1 MVNILN
7 SNSYCKQWK
16 YLFLIVILIILTTN
30 CFEYKN
36 WNKTYTGWLQH
47 IIFFI
52 FFISYCLGLIK
63 TKKCN
68 FKNEITILMIIP
80 FCSMINSM
88 NYFNQSFY
96 GSFVALSGSFA
107 WIIYF
112 LLHKYNVSEEIILR
126 TFLFIALL
134 IVGLQVVQQFTY
146 PHVAF
151 GIAAK
156 DDNTW
161 GVELAEQRNGFWRFR
176 MHNNAYFTTPILFA
190 LWIRFK
196 RTFNWSLMPLIVLL
210 LISVYLTL
218 TRQIIAACLIVI
230 FCSFLIGKKVKITTI
245 ILIILLLVGLYYS
258 YDFLFSS
265 FTEQTKEENTE
276 NNIRILAATYYW
288 NESIRTPWTF
298 LFGYGLPATKGTYLD
313 YILQIRNLYK
323 FYTTDVG
330 FVGQIYERGI
340 LYVIACYILMYR
352 LFVQLKNKIPEYIRL
367 FVLFTG
373 IMSPMIFPYIET
385 TQFIIW
391 GMLLY
396 ICDLHINNSP
406 LVLRSQN
413 TEK

>member
-1 MVNILN
+1 MV
-7 SNSYCKQWK
+7 SNA
-16 YLFLIVILIILTTN
+16 INRTLT
-30 CFEYKN
+30 
-36 WNKTYTGWLQH
+36 H
-47 IIFFI
+47 
-52 FFISYCLGLIK
+52 
-63 TKKCN
+63 
-68 FKNEITILMIIP
+68 
-80 FCSMINSM
+80 FCI
-88 NYFNQSFY
+88 
-96 GSFVALSGSFA
+96 
-107 WIIYF
+107 
-112 LLHKYNVSEEIILR
+112 
-126 TFLFIALL
+126 
-134 IVGLQVVQQFTY
+134 
-146 PHVAF
+146 
-151 GIAAK
+151 
-156 DDNTW
+156 
-161 GVELAEQRNGFWRFR
+161 
-176 MHNNAYFTTPILFA
+176 
-190 LWIRFK
+190 
-196 RTFNWSLMPLIVLL
+196 
-210 LISVYLTL
+210 LTL

-245 ILIILLLVGLYYS
+245 ILIIFLLVGLYYS

-265 FTEQTKEENTE
+265 FTAQTKEENTE
-276 NNIRILAATYYW
+276 NNIRLLAATYYW

-298 LFGYGLPATKGTYLD
+298 LFGYGLPATKGIYLD

-373 IMSPMIFPYIET
+373 IMSPLIFPYIET

-396 ICDLHINNSP
+396 ICDFHINNSP